1 MDPLCNGHLRASTID
16 FSLTNSASHLFT
28 ASNSLASIY
37 FLFLESLPTL
47 LPSTVSTAIK
57 SGVKNLKNML
67 CYVVQNVEKE
77 PFQRIHED
85 STEFSP
91 SQRTRERHSGLYSDT
106 KNITYI

>member
-1 MDPLCNGHLRASTID
+1 MDPLCSGHLRASTID

-28 ASNSLASIY
+28 ASNSPASIY
-37 FLFLESLPTL
+37 FLLESLPTL

-67 CYVVQNVEKE
+67 CYIVQNVEKE

-85 STEFSP
+85 STEFCV
-91 SQRTRERHSGLYSDT
+91 RELGKDT
-106 KNITYI
+106 QASVQTQKN